1 MSIRDGRNRHPPVW
15 YAYYNFGEGLSEEDE
30 EKEFLMI
37 SDPVHFEEVV
47 KSPKWR
53 LVMNE
58 EIKSNEKKKTRH
70 KTWRFY
76 RRGAKKIRE
85 KWIYKS
91 KVNES
96 GEVDKYKARLTVKG
110 YTQE

>member
-1 MSIRDGRNRHPPVW
+1 LSIRDGRNRHPPVW

-58 EIKSNEKKKTRH
+58 EIKSNEKKNETQNLEVLLAGSKEN
-70 KTWRFY
+70 K
-76 RRGAKKIRE
+76 RE
-85 KWIYKS
+85 M
-91 KVNES
+91 
-96 GEVDKYKARLTVKG
+96 DL
-110 YTQE
+110 